1 MSRRSEGREE
11 PVSTIAFDHIHLV
24 SEDPKA
30 AARWYA
36 TMFDGEITAES
47 ELREAPQISVAVSG
61 ATLLI
66 RGKRPGEV
74 PARTQPMQAFDGYT
88 SHNEWGIDHFGFT
101 YAGDLRALCD
111 EMKGKGAEF
120 IVEPWE
126 FKPGVMICYVAAP
139 DGVSI
144 EVVQARS
151 SD

>member
-1 MSRRSEGREE
+1 VSE
-11 PVSTIAFDHIHLV
+11 IAFDHIHLI

-36 TMFDGEITAES
+36 TMFGGQITAES
-47 ELREAPQISVAVSG
+47 EVRGAPQISVAVSG
-61 ATLLI
+61 ATILI

-74 PARTQPMQAFDGYT
+74 PQRTPPMQAFDGYS

-101 YAGDLRALCD
+101 YAGDLIAFCD
-111 EMKGKGAEF
+111 DLQRKGAELL
-120 IVEPWE
+120 VEPWE
-126 FKPGVMICYVAAP
+126 FTAGLVICYVAAP

>member
-1 MSRRSEGREE
+1 M
-11 PVSTIAFDHIHLV
+11 STIAFDHIHLV

-66 RGKRPGEV
+66 RGKRSGEV
-74 PARTQPMQAFDGYT
+74 PERTQPMQAFDGYS

-101 YAGDLRALCD
+101 YDGDLSAFCD
-111 EMKGKGAEF
+111 ELKRKGAEF

-126 FKPGVMICYVAAP
+126 FKPGVVICYVAAP